1 MRFSVAVSHMLPQH
15 ALSAL
20 VRVATRWRWRP
31 WKNWLIQ
38 RVVRGYGVD
47 LAEAE
52 SADVASYAH
61 FDAFFTRALKPGVRP
76 LDADPRSLLCPADGR
91 ISQAGAIRNGRIVQA
106 KGRDYSVA
114 ELLGD
119 AAATQRYAE
128 GSFVNVYLS
137 PRDYH
142 RVHMPCAG
150 RLVETLHIPG
160 RLFSVAP
167 AAVAGVDRL
176 FARNER
182 LVCHFESEHGLFVVI
197 MVGALLVSGISTIW
211 AGHAIPP
218 YAHAPQRV
226 RHAGPQLEAGA
237 EMARFHMGSTV
248 IVLLPA
254 GAVSLR
260 ANLVP
265 ELAVRMGQ
273 RLGTLSSPAN

>member
-1 MRFSVAVSHMLPQH
+1 MRFSITLSHVLPQH

-31 WKNWLIQ
+31 WKNWLIR
-38 RVVRGYGVD
+38 RVVRSYGVD
-47 LAEAE
+47 MAEAE
-52 SADVASYAH
+52 NPDPASYAH
-61 FDAFFTRALKPGVRP
+61 FDAFFTRALKPGARP

-91 ISQAGAIRNGRIVQA
+91 ISHAGAVRDGRIVQA

-119 AAATQRYAE
+119 AAATQRYAQ

-182 LVCHFESEHGLFVVI
+182 LVCHFDSAHGPFVVI
-197 MVGALLVSGISTIW
+197 MVGALLVSGISTVW
-211 AGHAIPP
+211 AGNVVPP
-218 YAHAPQRV
+218 YAHIPQRV
-226 RHAGPQLEAGA
+226 RQAGPQLPAGA

-254 GAVSLR
+254 GAATLR
-260 ANLVP
+260 VELVP
-265 ELAVRMGQ
+265 ELAVRTGQ
-273 RLGTLSSPAN
+273 RLGTLSSTDN